1 MNSGKIKHHDVCFK
15 KRISDG
21 WVAGQRG
28 RHGGQPSRGQGAAQ
42 GTAQSFCTPGSWCFK
57 EPLLIRAWNTIADP
71 QKQRGNVVSLFTWKN
86 EIQMFFSHDALN
98 YTFACKGTFPNCECF
113 RPNSCKISFMF
124 LFFCVCVLKWFIL
137 VKLMWDFTISRC
149 INELLWKASPTLPQ
163 VFFISTASEGN
174 WLIAISLTGGTRAR
188 LVLNKFCRLC
198 LI

>member
-1 MNSGKIKHHDVCFK
+1 MAELQGSG
-15 KRISDG
+15 
-21 WVAGQRG
+21 WQRG

-42 GTAQSFCTPGSWCFK
+42 GTAQSFCTPGCWCFK

-124 LFFCVCVLKWFIL
+124 LFFFCVCVKMIHLGEIDVGFYHIKVYQWAALEGKPYFAPGIFYL
-137 VKLMWDFTISRC
+137 HCQWRKLIDS
-149 INELLWKASPTLPQ
+149 N
-163 VFFISTASEGN
+163 
-174 WLIAISLTGGTRAR
+174 
-188 LVLNKFCRLC
+188 
-198 LI
+198 